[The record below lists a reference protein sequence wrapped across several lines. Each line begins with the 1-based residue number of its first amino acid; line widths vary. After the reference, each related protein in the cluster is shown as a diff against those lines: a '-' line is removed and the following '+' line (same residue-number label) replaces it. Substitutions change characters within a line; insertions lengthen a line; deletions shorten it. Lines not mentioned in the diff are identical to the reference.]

1 MTRYSLIL
9 VDFDIVGL
17 LSCAVHEEVRGEGG
31 EGTWEMAS
39 HYILNNV
46 KTLQS

>member
-9 VDFDIVGL
+9 VDFDIVIVGL
-17 LSCAVHEEVRGEGG
+17 LSCAVHEEVGGEGG
-31 EGTWEMAS
+31 GGDLG
-39 HYILNNV
+39 HYILKNV